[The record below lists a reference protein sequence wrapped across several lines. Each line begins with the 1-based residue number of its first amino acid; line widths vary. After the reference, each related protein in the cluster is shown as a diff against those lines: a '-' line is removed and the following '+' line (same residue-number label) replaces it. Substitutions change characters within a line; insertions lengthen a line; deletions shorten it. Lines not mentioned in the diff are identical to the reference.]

1 MSTPI
6 KRAGSGKFFVLRLL
20 SYVADGKEFIHSL
33 KKWNTEFVSFK
44 FGGKHSTQKL
54 LLLALEGRKKNQGC
68 QLYLLQLQK
77 YNRKLLVTFKAI
89 KQQIA
94 IHKNI

>member
-6 KRAGSGKFFVLRLL
+6 KRAGKFFVLRLL

-54 LLLALEGRKKNQGC
+54 LLLALEGRKKIRVSNFIF
-68 QLYLLQLQK
+68 YNSKNLLE
-77 YNRKLLVTFKAI
+77 N
-89 KQQIA
+89 
-94 IHKNI
+94 

>member
-6 KRAGSGKFFVLRLL
+6 KRAGKFFVLRLL

-54 LLLALEGRKKNQGC
+54 LLLALEGQKKSGWPTLHIFYNSKN
-68 QLYLLQLQK
+68 LSVIKNFETYNKMLNYL
-77 YNRKLLVTFKAI
+77 
-89 KQQIA
+89 
-94 IHKNI
+94 